1 MGENVGC
8 CLVCTKCGYRV
19 QSPLLTDTIVAICTY
34 CQKGI
39 MLPIICT
46 DCSFSPCTL
55 NFSATPPILMRK
67 KFTDV
72 IEKLCENVP

>member
-1 MGENVGC
+1 MGGNVGC
-8 CLVCTKCGYRV
+8 CLVCARCGYRV
-19 QSPLLTDTIVAICTY
+19 QSPLLTDAVVAICTA

-46 DCSFSPCTL
+46 DCSFPHCTL